1 MKIRKLLALPLIP
14 IYRNVGFF
22 VFMYIL
28 GAVCALSTLPDT
40 RGATLYENLWLE
52 LFVDDYA
59 ACLVLSLLP
68 RRLRGIGRAVA
79 YTVLY
84 ATALADVYCFGKFG
98 STLNPSMLMLV
109 GETDS
114 REAGEFLRSYLTP
127 EVLRGPVGNVVCV
140 LALHVAWSLRRRI
153 FRKLSYRRRMLAL
166 GRIQRLRA
174 RMAAVEPVAGIIVAA
189 VVVWAAVASAGN
201 KAGCHRL
208 MSASSVG
215 EVEHLLTAK
224 DHGVM
229 YMPIYRL
236 AFSIRSNQL
245 AARQIEQLIGASTK
259 ARVDSCSYTS
269 PHIVLIIGESGV
281 GKEIIPRVIHDN
293 SPRRREKYF
302 AINCGSIPEG
312 TIDSELFGH
321 EKGSF
326 TGAIG
331 ESEGYFGIANKG
343 TIFLDE
349 VGELPIQTQARLLR
363 VLETGEYIRV
373 GGTEIMKTDVRI
385 VAATNVNMRKAVSE
399 GRFREDLYYRLNT
412 IPIQMPALRERGDD
426 ILLLFRLFAMQM
438 AEKYRLPKISLSD
451 EAKQIMLKY
460 KWPGNVRQLK
470 NITEQMSV
478 LSREREID
486 AQTLTQFIPRDEE
499 STQLATIQKDGKDDH
514 SYASERELLYKILY
528 ELKGNVS
535 DLRREMN
542 SLRKQLDEARQLGGT
557 GGYVSPVQPNTQV
570 APVSSVSP
578 VPAVSSVPSVSPVS
592 SVPPITDLDELQH
605 IRQEIATRG
614 IRGTYKPEAEDA
626 EIEEIKEENENLNL
640 SDLSKQMIEKA
651 LERNNGNRKKAAEEL
666 GISDRTL
673 YRKINKYKL

>member
-1 MKIRKLLALPLIP
+1 MDTSELQKIKQRYNI
-14 IYRNVGFF
+14 
-22 VFMYIL
+22 
-28 GAVCALSTLPDT
+28 
-40 RGATLYENLWLE
+40 
-52 LFVDDYA
+52 
-59 ACLVLSLLP
+59 
-68 RRLRGIGRAVA
+68 
-79 YTVLY
+79 
-84 ATALADVYCFGKFG
+84 
-98 STLNPSMLMLV
+98 
-109 GETDS
+109 
-114 REAGEFLRSYLTP
+114 
-127 EVLRGPVGNVVCV
+127 VGNSDG
-140 LALHVAWSLRRRI
+140 LNHALDVALQVSPTD
-153 FRKLSYRRRMLAL
+153 LS
-166 GRIQRLRA
+166 
-174 RMAAVEPVAGIIVAA
+174 
-189 VVVWAAVASAGN
+189 
-201 KAGCHRL
+201 
-208 MSASSVG
+208 
-215 EVEHLLTAK
+215 
-224 DHGVM
+224 
-229 YMPIYRL
+229 
-236 AFSIRSNQL
+236 
-245 AARQIEQLIGASTK
+245 
-259 ARVDSCSYTS
+259 
-269 PHIVLIIGESGV
+269 VLIIGESGV

-373 GGTEIMKTDVRI
+373 GGTEIRKTDVRI

-478 LSREREID
+478 LSREREIN

-528 ELKGNVS
+528 ELRGNVS

-542 SLRKQLDEARQLGGT
+542 SLRKQLDETRQLGGT

-570 APVSSVSP
+570 TPVSSVSP
-578 VPAVSSVPSVSPVS
+578 VPSVSSVPSVSPVT

-605 IRQEIATRG
+605 IRQEIATGG